1 MTSIEKSS
9 KKAVQLADVS
19 SSSDEDEEST
29 TSSRFDDIRGQA
41 FGNDDDTASES
52 EDDSLEIDLEEVLFT
67 TNFI

>member
-19 SSSDEDEEST
+19 SSSDEDEET

-52 EDDSLEIDLEEVLFT
+52 EDDSPEIDLEEVLFT
-67 TNFI
+67 TNSI